1 MNNKHRKKICVAKTE
16 LHKLKSNN
24 CAYGIQ
30 VDTKDTVLYIC
41 YLQIIMMMVTIMIS
55 LKISQQTNIILVFKM
70 SENQCITC
78 FSKKEIINPDH
89 KPILAEFS
97 F

>member
-1 MNNKHRKKICVAKTE
+1 MLFTNN
-16 LHKLKSNN
+16 NDGN
-24 CAYGIQ
+24 
-30 VDTKDTVLYIC
+30 DNDF
-41 YLQIIMMMVTIMIS
+41 